1 MTKRTITPDPTAW
14 LRTINLM
21 LDDPDFEF
29 AHQHLED
36 VKEFV
41 KDNNRIT
48 TGQTKAI
55 LKIRRSAQ

>member
-29 AHQHLED
+29 AREYLED

-48 TGQTKAI
+48 TGQTKSI